1 MYGSIPPQRV
11 AIGNPSVALKPIE
24 VSMLLPSSM
33 AHMLAP
39 PPRCAAI
46 TLRALGA

>member
-1 MYGSIPPQRV
+1 
-11 AIGNPSVALKPIE
+11 
-24 VSMLLPSSM
+24 M

-46 TLRALGA
+46 TRRAYGANFGTCRLMYS

>member
-1 MYGSIPPQRV
+1 MGRPDTAP
-11 AIGNPSVALKPIE
+11 KPIV
-24 VSMLLPSSM
+24 VSTLRPSNM

-46 TLRALGA
+46 TRRACGANFGTCRLM

>member
-1 MYGSIPPQRV
+1 MGSPETP
-11 AIGNPSVALKPIE
+11 ANPIV
-24 VSMLLPSSM
+24 VSTLRPSSM

-46 TLRALGA
+46 TRRAPGANFATCRLM